1 MDIEHPAAK
10 MLVEVAKT
18 QEDEV
23 GDGTTTAVIIS
34 GELLKKAEELLE
46 QEIHPTTLVMG
57 YRRAAAK
64 AHEILN
70 EIAMDSNDSE
80 TLKMVAMTA
89 MTGKGTEKAREPLA
103 ELVVNAVM
111 QVEDDS
117 KNRKDHINIHR
128 IQGATIND
136 SR

>member
-1 MDIEHPAAK
+1 
-10 MLVEVAKT
+10 
-18 QEDEV
+18 
-23 GDGTTTAVIIS
+23 
-34 GELLKKAEELLE
+34 
-46 QEIHPTTLVMG
+46 MG

-111 QVEDDS
+111 QVEDDG
-117 KNRKDHINIHR
+117 KVEKDHINIHR

-136 SR
+136 SKIVNGVVIDKGRADNSMPKTLKTLKSHC